1 MWVNKF
7 TRMLHGR
14 TNWVQVDAVCEI
26 QLNADSSFTS
36 CKKKKCYHYAQ
47 IITCFLLGKIIVI
60 TYIPK
65 VMNVMSLWIL

>member
-14 TNWVQVDAVCEI
+14 ANWVQVDAVCEI

-36 CKKKKCYHYAQ
+36 CKKKNA
-47 IITCFLLGKIIVI
+47 II
-60 TYIPK
+60 
-65 VMNVMSLWIL
+65 MHR